1 MDFLQ
6 SVKRLRQET
15 KRSGPAITT
24 IAELTGDD
32 LQLADLIND
41 AWLELQRRD
50 HGWEWMRREL
60 VGLTVALQRGY
71 TADQLD
77 AEAGDFGR
85 WFPPAREGYVVTAE
99 TGPLHRWRL
108 KWMPW
113 DVYRDRFELTEH
125 QPGNP
130 LVWTTGPDEK
140 MYFGPTPDDEY
151 TVRASYWIAP
161 TSLLLDEDTPAMGS
175 EYHMIL
181 VWRALMEVASIDAAP
196 EVYSRGL
203 MNYERLET
211 DLMRR
216 YGPQF
221 TFGTNR
227 L

>member
-1 MDFLQ
+1 M
-6 SVKRLRQET
+6 
-15 KRSGPAITT
+15 
-24 IAELTGDD
+24 
-32 LQLADLIND
+32 
-41 AWLELQRRD
+41 
-50 HGWEWMRREL
+50 
-60 VGLTVALQRGY
+60 
-71 TADQLD
+71 
-77 AEAGDFGR
+77 
-85 WFPPAREGYVVTAE
+85 
-99 TGPLHRWRL
+99 
-108 KWMPW
+108 
-113 DVYRDRFELTEH
+113 YRDRFELTEH